1 MWGAN
6 ISVQGGLGG
15 AHTHTHI
22 NTHIHIQTKVLVFSV
37 LCNAH
42 MGTAH
47 KLASLP
53 GRQVKNDP
61 GATGFQGRGAG
72 FTLSTPPFLS
82 PD

>member
-1 MWGAN
+1 
-6 ISVQGGLGG
+6 
-15 AHTHTHI
+15 
-22 NTHIHIQTKVLVFSV
+22 
-37 LCNAH
+37 

-47 KLASLP
+47 KLTSLP

-61 GATGFQGRGAG
+61 GATGFRGRGAG